1 MLIINSDPTID
12 AMKTILLIAW
22 RTWKT
27 AFRKKATIL
36 LSVILGLALCLA
48 TYVGWQN
55 FNIQNAQR
63 IKYKDLV
70 RAQWLS
76 KPDKHP
82 HRMAHY
88 GYLAF
93 REKHELSF
101 FDFGIESFAG
111 VSVFLEAHK
120 QNTVNFSEAGFSNGM
135 LRFGELSVAMVLQLL
150 VPLLIFFLGY
160 NSISAEREFGTLK
173 ILLSQNVSWRALL
186 SGKILGTIALSFTLF
201 LPVILLTILLWAILS
216 NWQMTADSAT
226 RLFLLIMA
234 YGIYFVICAG
244 IAVLVSA
251 FQRSSK
257 TALTTLLVFWVFF
270 TIVMPRITQAIGV
283 LVHPSPSKIEFQ
295 AAIASDLSKEGD
307 SHNPDD
313 PYYNKFKADLL
324 KKYKIDDV
332 TKLPFN
338 YGGYVMAEGEKI
350 SSQIYTRH
358 QKDLI
363 RKFEKQNSFVT
374 ALSYL
379 NPFLAI
385 KHLSMAL
392 TASDFR
398 TYVDFQDQAEAYRYG
413 LAQHMN
419 QLQKEKISNISPKN
433 SDKPLSISRSHWS
446 RQPDFNYRFKPV
458 SQVISAQFSTIISL
472 IGWLT
477 ATLVILAFSA
487 KWVKTL

>member
-1 MLIINSDPTID
+1 
-12 AMKTILLIAW
+12 MKTILLIAG

-27 AFRKKATIL
+27 AFRNKATIL
-36 LSVILGLALCLA
+36 LTFILGLALCLA

-63 IKYKDLV
+63 LKYKDIV
-70 RAQWLS
+70 RAEWLS

-93 REKHELSF
+93 RDKHELSF

-135 LRFGELSVAMVLQLL
+135 LRFGEMSVAMVLQLL

-160 NSISAEREFGTLK
+160 NSISAERETGTLK
-173 ILLSQNVSWRALL
+173 ILLCQNVSWRALL
-186 SGKILGTIALSFTLF
+186 SGKVLGIIALSFTLF
-201 LPVILLTILLWAILS
+201 LPVILLTVLLWAILS
-216 NWQMTADSAT
+216 NWQITADAT
-226 RLFLLIMA
+226 ARLFLLIMA
-234 YGIYFVICAG
+234 YAIYFVICAG

-251 FQRSSK
+251 FQRTSK
-257 TALTTLLVFWVFF
+257 AALTTLLVFWVFF

-283 LVHPSPSKIEFQ
+283 LVYPSPSKTEFS
-295 AAIASDLSKEGD
+295 AAIVSDLSKQGD

-313 PYYNKFKADLL
+313 PYYAKFKADLL
-324 KKYKIDDV
+324 KKYGVDDV

-350 SSQIYTRH
+350 SSQIYNRH
-358 QKDLI
+358 QQKLTQT
-363 RKFEKQNSFVT
+363 FEKQNSFVT

-392 TASDFR
+392 TASDFN

-419 QLQKEKISNISPKN
+419 QLQKEKISNVNPGKFG
-433 SDKPLSISRSHWS
+433 KPLSISRSHWAE
-446 RQPDFNYRFKPV
+446 QPDFNYQFKPV
-458 SQVISAQFSTIISL
+458 SWVISTQISTIISL
-472 IGWLT
+472 FCWLT
-477 ATLVILAFSA
+477 AVLIILTFSS